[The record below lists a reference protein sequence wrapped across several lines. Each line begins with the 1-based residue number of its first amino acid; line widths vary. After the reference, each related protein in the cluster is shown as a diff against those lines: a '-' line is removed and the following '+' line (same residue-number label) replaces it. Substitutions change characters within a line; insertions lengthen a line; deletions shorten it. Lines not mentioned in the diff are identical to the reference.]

1 MAAGNGCF
9 IFARNGQIGGV
20 MQERTVLSGMDLK
33 AYLGRLGQNPKYT
46 EEILKLIEDDLRFGL
61 TKEET
66 EEYSSGRYDYRQ
78 MRVYSKCLR
87 NNYSKEE
94 KAAILKDGLSGEQM
108 AVALEFYEKGVPM
121 ETITGVLS
129 SAENTAYTMKR
140 LFSQVLNKAKEAEPA
155 SGQDMAYA
163 KELME
168 QIREV
173 VEKISWQEKR
183 YDALNEK
190 LKEIG
195 TAGQDAQVQGNLI
208 AQLSEK
214 DKMLEKQQN
223 ELNEARVAAVK
234 LRGEMEEMRKERK
247 ALEEQLKKAE
257 MAAAAPKEAEK
268 KEKPETQAESSLSAM
283 PESALYPGIEYH
295 AAVVDKDGSIV
306 RFVPVERMERK
317 DRGSVMG
324 SVFSRLF
331 FKKKIDIVK
340 LLAEKDLSPEQLVQV
355 RNAIEKGLSEKQLLV
370 LINSKI
376 PAAQMEE
383 IINIAV
389 YENKMKGVQ

>member
-1 MAAGNGCF
+1 
-9 IFARNGQIGGV
+9 

-33 AYLGRLGQNPKYT
+33 AYLGRLKQNPKYT
-46 EEILKLIEDDLRFGL
+46 EEIVKLIEDDLRFGL

-78 MRVYSKCLR
+78 MCVYSRCLR
-87 NNYSKEE
+87 NGYSKEE
-94 KAAILKDGLSGEQM
+94 KAAILKEGLSGEQM

-121 ETITGVLS
+121 DTITEVVS

-140 LFSQVLNKAKEAEPA
+140 LFSQVLRKIREAEPA
-155 SGQDMAYA
+155 SGQETAYA

-173 VEKISWQEKR
+173 VRKISCQEKR

-195 TAGQDAQVQGNLI
+195 TAGQDAQVQNNLL
-208 AQLSEK
+208 AQLTEK

-223 ELNEARVAAVK
+223 ELNEARVEIAK
-234 LRGEMEEMRKERK
+234 LHGEMEAVRKERK
-247 ALEEQLKKAE
+247 ALEEQVKKADRAE
-257 MAAAAPKEAEK
+257 PEPVPEK
-268 KEKPETQAESSLSAM
+268 KMPEKEKAVEEQTERSVPNV
-283 PESALYPGIEYH
+283 PESALYPGMEYH
-295 AAVVDKDGSIV
+295 AAVVDKDGNIV

-317 DRGSVMG
+317 DRGSVM
-324 SVFSRLF
+324 SSMFSRLF
-331 FKKKIDIVK
+331 FKKKTDIVK
-340 LLAEKDLSPEQLVQV
+340 LLAEKDLLPEQLVQV
-355 RNAIEKGLSEKQLLV
+355 RNAIEKGLSERQLLV

-376 PAAQMEE
+376 PAGQMEE

-389 YENKMKGVQ
+389 YENKMKEGQ

>member
-1 MAAGNGCF
+1 
-9 IFARNGQIGGV
+9 

-33 AYLGRLGQNPKYT
+33 AYLGRLKQNPKYT

-94 KAAILKDGLSGEQM
+94 KAAILKEGLSGEQM

-121 ETITGVLS
+121 ETISGVLS

-140 LFSQVLNKAKEAEPA
+140 LFSQVLSKAKEAEPTG
-155 SGQDMAYA
+155 GQDMAYA
-163 KELME
+163 KELMG

-173 VEKISWQEKR
+173 LEKISWQEKR

-214 DKMLEKQQN
+214 DRMLEKQQN
-223 ELNEARVAAVK
+223 ELNEARVASVK
-234 LRGEMEEMRKERK
+234 LRGEMEEMRKEMK
-247 ALEEQLKKAE
+247 ALEEQLKKAKKAE
-257 MAAAAPKEAEK
+257 AAAPKEPEK
-268 KEKPETQAESSLSAM
+268 EEKPEKQTEGSAPGV

-295 AAVVDKDGSIV
+295 AAVVDKDGNIV

-317 DRGSVMG
+317 DRGSAM
-324 SVFSRLF
+324 SAMFSRLF
-331 FKKKIDIVK
+331 LKKKTDIVK
-340 LLAEKDLSPEQLVQV
+340 LLAEKDLSPEQLVQI
-355 RNAIEKGLSEKQLLV
+355 RCAIEKGLSEKQLLV

-376 PAAQMEE
+376 PAVQMEE

-389 YENKMKGVQ
+389 YENKMKEGQ

>member
-1 MAAGNGCF
+1 
-9 IFARNGQIGGV
+9 

-33 AYLGRLGQNPKYT
+33 AYLGRLKQNPKYT

-94 KAAILKDGLSGEQM
+94 KAAILKEGLSGEQM

-121 ETITGVLS
+121 ETISGVLA

-140 LFSQVLNKAKEAEPA
+140 LFSQVLSKAKEAEPA
-155 SGQDMAYA
+155 GGQDMAYA

-223 ELNEARVAAVK
+223 ELNEARVASVK
-234 LRGEMEEMRKERK
+234 LRGEMEEMRKEMK

-257 MAAAAPKEAEK
+257 KAEAAAPKEPEK
-268 KEKPETQAESSLSAM
+268 EEKPEKQTEGSAPGV

-295 AAVVDKDGSIV
+295 AAVVDKDGNIV

-317 DRGSVMG
+317 DRGSVM
-324 SVFSRLF
+324 SSMFSRLF
-331 FKKKIDIVK
+331 FKKKMDIVK
-340 LLAEKDLSPEQLVQV
+340 LLAEKDLSPEQLVQI
-355 RNAIEKGLSEKQLLV
+355 RCAIEKGLSEKQLLV
-370 LINSKI
+370 LINNKI
-376 PAAQMEE
+376 PAVQMEE

-389 YENKMKGVQ
+389 YENKMKEGQ

>member
-1 MAAGNGCF
+1 
-9 IFARNGQIGGV
+9 

-33 AYLGRLGQNPKYT
+33 AYLGRLRQNPKYT
-46 EEILKLIEDDLRFGL
+46 EEIVKLIEDDLRFGL

-66 EEYSSGRYDYRQ
+66 EEYSGGRYDYRQ
-78 MRVYSKCLR
+78 MCVYSRCLR
-87 NNYSKEE
+87 NGYSEEE
-94 KAAILKDGLSGEQM
+94 KAAILKEGLSGEQM

-121 ETITGVLS
+121 DTITEVLS

-140 LFSQVLNKAKEAEPA
+140 LFSQVLCKIKEAEPVN
-155 SGQDMAYA
+155 GQDAAYA
-163 KELME
+163 KELMQ
-168 QIREV
+168 QIHEV
-173 VEKISWQEKR
+173 VEKISCQEKR

-223 ELNEARVAAVK
+223 ELNEARVQIAK
-234 LRGEMEEMRKERK
+234 LHGEIEEIRKERK
-247 ALEEQLKKAE
+247 ALEEQVKKAGRAE
-257 MAAAAPKEAEK
+257 PEAAPEPK
-268 KEKPETQAESSLSAM
+268 KPEKENKPEAQAESSA
-283 PESALYPGIEYH
+283 PETALYPGIEYH
-295 AAVVDKDGSIV
+295 AAVVDKDGNII

-317 DRGSVMG
+317 DRGSVM
-324 SVFSRLF
+324 SAMFSRLF
-331 FKKKIDIVK
+331 FKKKTDIVK
-340 LLAEKDLSPEQLVQV
+340 LLAEKDLSPEQLVQI
-355 RNAIEKGLSEKQLLV
+355 RGAIEKGLSEKQLLV
-370 LINSKI
+370 LINSRI

-389 YENKMKGVQ
+389 YENKMKEGQQWG

>member
-1 MAAGNGCF
+1 
-9 IFARNGQIGGV
+9 
-20 MQERTVLSGMDLK
+20 MQERTVLGGMDLK
-33 AYLGRLGQNPKYT
+33 AYLGRLKQNPKYT

-78 MRVYSKCLR
+78 MCVYSKCLR
-87 NNYSKEE
+87 NGYSKEE
-94 KAAILKDGLSGEQM
+94 KAAILKEGLSGEQM

-140 LFSQVLNKAKEAEPA
+140 LFSQVLSKAREAEPV
-155 SGQDMAYA
+155 SGQDTAYA

-173 VEKISWQEKR
+173 VEKISCQEKR

-195 TAGQDAQVQGNLI
+195 TAGQDAQIQSNLLS
-208 AQLSEK
+208 QLSEK
-214 DKMLEKQQN
+214 DKLLEKQQN
-223 ELNEARVAAVK
+223 ELNDARVQIAK
-234 LRGEMEEMRKERK
+234 LHGEMEAVRKERK
-247 ALEEQLKKAE
+247 ALEEQVKNAVRAE
-257 MAAAAPKEAEK
+257 PGAAAEPKEQEK
-268 KEKPETQAESSLSAM
+268 EKKPETKAESSAPGM

-295 AAVVDKDGSIV
+295 AAVVDRDGNII

-324 SVFSRLF
+324 SMFSRLF
-331 FKKKIDIVK
+331 LKKKTDIVK

-370 LINSKI
+370 LINSRI
-376 PAAQMEE
+376 PAGQMEE

-389 YENKMKGVQ
+389 YENRMKEGQ

>member
-1 MAAGNGCF
+1 
-9 IFARNGQIGGV
+9 

-33 AYLGRLGQNPKYT
+33 AYLGRLRQNPKYT
-46 EEILKLIEDDLRFGL
+46 EEIVKLIEDDLRFGL

-66 EEYSSGRYDYRQ
+66 EEYSGGKYDYRQ
-78 MRVYSKCLR
+78 MCVYSRCLR
-87 NNYSKEE
+87 NGYNEEE
-94 KAAILKDGLSGEQM
+94 KAAILKEGLNGDQM

-121 ETITGVLS
+121 NTITEVLS
-129 SAENTAYTMKR
+129 SAENTAYAMKR
-140 LFSQVLNKAKEAEPA
+140 LFSQVLRKIREAEPV
-155 SGQDMAYA
+155 SGQDTAYA

-173 VEKISWQEKR
+173 VEKISCQEKR

-195 TAGQDAQVQGNLI
+195 TAGQDVQVQSNLI

-223 ELNEARVAAVK
+223 ELNEARVQIAKLHGEIEAV
-234 LRGEMEEMRKERK
+234 RKERK
-247 ALEEQLKKAE
+247 ALEEQVKNAVSAE
-257 MAAAAPKEAEK
+257 PDTVVENKEPEKEK
-268 KEKPETQAESSLSAM
+268 KQKRGTQAGVSASGM
-283 PESALYPGIEYH
+283 TESALYPGIEYH
-295 AAVVDKDGSIV
+295 AAVVDKDGNII

-317 DRGSVMG
+317 DRGSVM
-324 SVFSRLF
+324 SSMFSRLL
-331 FKKKIDIVK
+331 FKKKTDIVK

-355 RNAIEKGLSEKQLLV
+355 RSAIEKGLSEKQLLV
-370 LINSKI
+370 LINNKI
-376 PAAQMEE
+376 PAGQMEE

-389 YENKMKGVQ
+389 YENRMKEGQ

>member
-1 MAAGNGCF
+1 
-9 IFARNGQIGGV
+9 

-33 AYLGRLGQNPKYT
+33 AYLGRLKQNPKYT
-46 EEILKLIEDDLRFGL
+46 EEIIKLIEDDLRFGL

-66 EEYSSGRYDYRQ
+66 EEYSGGRYDYRQ
-78 MRVYSKCLR
+78 MCVYSRCLR
-87 NNYSKEE
+87 NGYNEEE
-94 KAAILKDGLSGEQM
+94 KAAILKEGLSGDQM

-121 ETITGVLS
+121 DTITEVLS

-140 LFSQVLNKAKEAEPA
+140 LFSQVLKKIREAEPV
-155 SGQDMAYA
+155 SGQDTAYA

-173 VEKISWQEKR
+173 VEKISYQEKR

-195 TAGQDAQVQGNLI
+195 TAGQDVQVQSNLI

-223 ELNEARVAAVK
+223 ELNEARVQIAKLHGEIEAV
-234 LRGEMEEMRKERK
+234 RKERK
-247 ALEEQLKKAE
+247 ALEEQVKNAVRAKPDAAE
-257 MAAAAPKEAEK
+257 PKEPEK
-268 KEKPETQAESSLSAM
+268 GKKPETKAESSAPGM

-295 AAVVDKDGSIV
+295 AAVVDKDGNII

-324 SVFSRLF
+324 SMFSRLF
-331 FKKKIDIVK
+331 LKKKTDIVK
-340 LLAEKDLSPEQLVQV
+340 LLAEKDLSPEQLVQI
-355 RNAIEKGLSEKQLLV
+355 RSAIEKGLSEKQLLV
-370 LINSKI
+370 LINNKI
-376 PAAQMEE
+376 PAEQMEE

-389 YENKMKGVQ
+389 YENKMKEGQ

>member
-1 MAAGNGCF
+1 
-9 IFARNGQIGGV
+9 

-33 AYLGRLGQNPKYT
+33 AYLGRLRQNPKYT
-46 EEILKLIEDDLRFGL
+46 EEIVKLIEDDLRFGL

-66 EEYSSGRYDYRQ
+66 EEYSGGRYDYRQ
-78 MRVYSKCLR
+78 MCVYSRCLR
-87 NNYSKEE
+87 NGYSEEE
-94 KAAILKDGLSGEQM
+94 KAAILKEGLSGEQM

-121 ETITGVLS
+121 DTITKVLS

-140 LFSQVLNKAKEAEPA
+140 LFSQVLCKIKEAEPVN
-155 SGQDMAYA
+155 GQDAAYA
-163 KELME
+163 KELMQ
-168 QIREV
+168 QIHEV
-173 VEKISWQEKR
+173 VEKISCQEKR

-223 ELNEARVAAVK
+223 ELNEARVQIAK
-234 LRGEMEEMRKERK
+234 LHGEIEEIRKERK
-247 ALEEQLKKAE
+247 ALEEQVKKAGRAE
-257 MAAAAPKEAEK
+257 PEAAPEPK
-268 KEKPETQAESSLSAM
+268 KPEKENKPEAQAESSA
-283 PESALYPGIEYH
+283 PETALYPGIEYH
-295 AAVVDKDGSIV
+295 AAVVDKDGNII

-317 DRGSVMG
+317 DRGSVM
-324 SVFSRLF
+324 SAMFSRLF
-331 FKKKIDIVK
+331 LKKKTDIVK
-340 LLAEKDLSPEQLVQV
+340 LLAEKDLSPEQLVQI
-355 RNAIEKGLSEKQLLV
+355 RGAIEKGLSEKQLLV
-370 LINSKI
+370 LINSRI

-389 YENKMKGVQ
+389 YENKMKEGQQWG

>member
-1 MAAGNGCF
+1 
-9 IFARNGQIGGV
+9 

-33 AYLGRLGQNPKYT
+33 AYLGRLRQNPKYT
-46 EEILKLIEDDLRFGL
+46 EEIVKLIEDDLRFGL

-78 MRVYSKCLR
+78 MCVYSRCLR
-87 NNYSKEE
+87 NGYSGEE
-94 KAAILKDGLSGEQM
+94 KAAILKEGLSGDQM

-121 ETITGVLS
+121 DTITEVLS

-140 LFSQVLNKAKEAEPA
+140 LFSQVLRKIREAEPV
-155 SGQDMAYA
+155 SGQDTAYA

-173 VEKISWQEKR
+173 VEKISCQEKR

-195 TAGQDAQVQGNLI
+195 TAGQDAQIQSNLLS
-208 AQLSEK
+208 QLSEK

-223 ELNEARVAAVK
+223 ELNEARVQIAKLHGELEAV
-234 LRGEMEEMRKERK
+234 RKERK
-247 ALEEQLKKAE
+247 ALEEQVKNAVRTEPEAVAE
-257 MAAAAPKEAEK
+257 PQKPEKEK
-268 KEKPETQAESSLSAM
+268 KPETKAESSAPSM

-295 AAVVDKDGSIV
+295 AAVVDRDGNII

-324 SVFSRLF
+324 SMFSRLF
-331 FKKKIDIVK
+331 LKKKTDIVK

-355 RNAIEKGLSEKQLLV
+355 RSAIEKGLSEKQLLV

-376 PAAQMEE
+376 PAGQMEE

-389 YENKMKGVQ
+389 YENRMKEGQ

>member
-1 MAAGNGCF
+1 
-9 IFARNGQIGGV
+9 

-33 AYLGRLGQNPKYT
+33 AYLGRLRQNPKYT
-46 EEILKLIEDDLRFGL
+46 EEIIKLIEDDLRFGL

-66 EEYSSGRYDYRQ
+66 EEYSGGRYDYRQ
-78 MRVYSKCLR
+78 MCVYSRCLR
-87 NNYSKEE
+87 NGYNEEE
-94 KAAILKDGLSGEQM
+94 KAAILKEGLSGDQM

-121 ETITGVLS
+121 DTITEVLS

-140 LFSQVLNKAKEAEPA
+140 LFSQVLKKIREAEPV
-155 SGQDMAYA
+155 SGQDTAYA

-173 VEKISWQEKR
+173 VEKISYQEKR

-195 TAGQDAQVQGNLI
+195 TAGQDVQVQSNLI
-208 AQLSEK
+208 VQLSEK

-223 ELNEARVAAVK
+223 ELNEARVQIAKLHGEIEAV
-234 LRGEMEEMRKERK
+234 RKERK
-247 ALEEQLKKAE
+247 ALEEQVKNAVRAE
-257 MAAAAPKEAEK
+257 PDAAAENKEPEKEK
-268 KEKPETQAESSLSAM
+268 KQKQGTQEGVSAPGM
-283 PESALYPGIEYH
+283 TESALYPGIEYH
-295 AAVVDKDGSIV
+295 AAVVDKDGNII

-317 DRGSVMG
+317 DRGSVMT
-324 SVFSRLF
+324 SMFSRLF
-331 FKKKIDIVK
+331 LKKKTDIVK

-355 RNAIEKGLSEKQLLV
+355 RSAIEKGLSEKQLLV
-370 LINSKI
+370 LINNKI
-376 PAAQMEE
+376 PAEQMEE

-389 YENKMKGVQ
+389 YENRMKEGQ

>member
-1 MAAGNGCF
+1 
-9 IFARNGQIGGV
+9 

-33 AYLGRLGQNPKYT
+33 AYLGRLRQNPKYT

-66 EEYSSGRYDYRQ
+66 EEYSGGRYDYRQ
-78 MRVYSKCLR
+78 MCVYSRCLR
-87 NNYSKEE
+87 NGYSKEE
-94 KAAILKDGLSGEQM
+94 KAAILKEGLSGEQM

-121 ETITGVLS
+121 DTITGVLS

-140 LFSQVLNKAKEAEPA
+140 LFSKVLCKAGEAEA
-155 SGQDMAYA
+155 AGGQDTAYA

-173 VEKISWQEKR
+173 VEKISCQEKR

-195 TAGQDAQVQGNLI
+195 TAGQDAQVQSNLI

-214 DKMLEKQQN
+214 DRMLEKQQN
-223 ELNEARVAAVK
+223 ELNEARVQIARLHGEIEAV
-234 LRGEMEEMRKERK
+234 RKERR
-247 ALEEQLKKAE
+247 ALEEQAKSAARAE
-257 MAAAAPKEAEK
+257 PDTAAEPQKPEREK
-268 KEKPETQAESSLSAM
+268 KPEAKAESSAPGM
-283 PESALYPGIEYH
+283 PESALYPGMEYH
-295 AAVVDKDGSIV
+295 AAVVDRDGNII

-317 DRGSVMG
+317 DRGSVG
-324 SVFSRLF
+324 SIFSRLF
-331 FKKKIDIVK
+331 FRKKTDIVK
-340 LLAEKDLSPEQLVQV
+340 LLAEKDLSPEQLVQI
-355 RNAIEKGLSEKQLLV
+355 RGAIEKGLSEKQLLV
-370 LINSKI
+370 LINSRI
-376 PAAQMEE
+376 PAEQMEE

-389 YENKMKGVQ
+389 YENRMKEGQ

>member
-1 MAAGNGCF
+1 
-9 IFARNGQIGGV
+9 

-33 AYLGRLGQNPKYT
+33 AYLGRLKQNPKYT

-66 EEYSSGRYDYRQ
+66 EEYSTGRYDYRQ
-78 MRVYSKCLR
+78 MCVYSRCLR
-87 NNYSKEE
+87 NGYNEEE
-94 KAAILKDGLSGEQM
+94 KAAILKEGLSGDQM

-121 ETITGVLS
+121 DTITGILS
-129 SAENTAYTMKR
+129 SAENTAYAMKR
-140 LFSQVLNKAKEAEPA
+140 LFSQVLCKAREAEPV
-155 SGQDMAYA
+155 SGQDAAYA
-163 KELME
+163 KELMQ

-173 VEKISWQEKR
+173 VEKISCQEKR

-195 TAGQDAQVQGNLI
+195 TAGQDAQIQNNLL

-214 DKMLEKQQN
+214 DKILEKQQN
-223 ELNEARVAAVK
+223 ELNEARVQIARLHGEIEAV
-234 LRGEMEEMRKERK
+234 RKERK
-247 ALEEQLKKAE
+247 ALEEQVKDTVRAE
-257 MAAAAPKEAEK
+257 PKAAAEPQKTEK
-268 KEKPETQAESSLSAM
+268 KKKPETKAESSAPTM
-283 PESALYPGIEYH
+283 QESALYPGIEYH
-295 AAVVDKDGSIV
+295 AAVVDRDGNII

-324 SVFSRLF
+324 SMFSRLF
-331 FKKKIDIVK
+331 LKKKTDIVK

-355 RNAIEKGLSEKQLLV
+355 RGAIEKGLSEKQLLV
-370 LINSKI
+370 LINNKI
-376 PAAQMEE
+376 PAEQMEE

-389 YENKMKGVQ
+389 YENKMKEGQ

>member
-1 MAAGNGCF
+1 
-9 IFARNGQIGGV
+9 

-33 AYLGRLGQNPKYT
+33 AYLGRLRQNPKYT

-140 LFSQVLNKAKEAEPA
+140 LFSQVLSKAKEAEPA
-155 SGQDMAYA
+155 GGQDMAYA

-331 FKKKIDIVK
+331 FKKKMDIVK
-340 LLAEKDLSPEQLVQV
+340 LLAEKDLLPEQLVQV

-389 YENKMKGVQ
+389 YENKMKGAQ

>member
-1 MAAGNGCF
+1 
-9 IFARNGQIGGV
+9 

-33 AYLGRLGQNPKYT
+33 AYLGRLKQNPKYT

-94 KAAILKDGLSGEQM
+94 KAAILKEGLSGEQM

-121 ETITGVLS
+121 ETISGVLS

-140 LFSQVLNKAKEAEPA
+140 LFSQVLSKAKEAEPTG
-155 SGQDMAYA
+155 GQDMAYA
-163 KELME
+163 KELMG

-173 VEKISWQEKR
+173 LEKISWQEKR

-214 DKMLEKQQN
+214 DRMLEKQQN
-223 ELNEARVAAVK
+223 ELNEARVASVK
-234 LRGEMEEMRKERK
+234 LRGEMEEMRKEMK
-247 ALEEQLKKAE
+247 ALEEQLKKAKKAE
-257 MAAAAPKEAEK
+257 AAAPKEPEK
-268 KEKPETQAESSLSAM
+268 EEKPEKQTEGSAPGV

-295 AAVVDKDGSIV
+295 AAVVDKDGNIV

-317 DRGSVMG
+317 DRGSVM
-324 SVFSRLF
+324 SSMFSRLF
-331 FKKKIDIVK
+331 FKKKTDIVK
-340 LLAEKDLSPEQLVQV
+340 LLAEKDLSPEQLVQI
-355 RNAIEKGLSEKQLLV
+355 RCAIEKGLSEKQLLV

-376 PAAQMEE
+376 PAVQMEE

-389 YENKMKGVQ
+389 YENKMKEGQ

>member
-1 MAAGNGCF
+1 
-9 IFARNGQIGGV
+9 

-33 AYLGRLGQNPKYT
+33 AYLGRLRQNPKYT
-46 EEILKLIEDDLRFGL
+46 EEIIKLIEDDLRFGL

-94 KAAILKDGLSGEQM
+94 KAAIMKEGLSGEQM

-140 LFSQVLNKAKEAEPA
+140 LFSQVLNKAKEAEPTG
-155 SGQDMAYA
+155 GQDMAYA

-214 DKMLEKQQN
+214 DKMLEKQQD
-223 ELNEARVAAVK
+223 ELNEARAAAAR

-247 ALEEQLKKAE
+247 ALEERLKKAE
-257 MAAAAPKEAEK
+257 TAEAVAAPKETEK
-268 KEKPETQAESSLSAM
+268 AEKPETQTEGSAPGV
-283 PESALYPGIEYH
+283 PESALYSGIEYH
-295 AAVVDKDGSIV
+295 AAVVDKDGNIV

-317 DRGSVMG
+317 DRGSVM
-324 SVFSRLF
+324 SSMFSRLF
-331 FKKKIDIVK
+331 LKKKTDIVK
-340 LLAEKDLSPEQLVQV
+340 LLAEKDLSPEQLVQI
-355 RNAIEKGLSEKQLLV
+355 RCAIERGLSEKQLLV

-376 PAAQMEE
+376 PAVQMEE

-389 YENKMKGVQ
+389 YENKMKEGQ

>member
-1 MAAGNGCF
+1 
-9 IFARNGQIGGV
+9 

-33 AYLGRLGQNPKYT
+33 AYLGRLRQNPKYT
-46 EEILKLIEDDLRFGL
+46 EEIVKLIEDDLRFGL

-78 MRVYSKCLR
+78 MCVYSRCLR
-87 NNYSKEE
+87 NGYSGEE
-94 KAAILKDGLSGEQM
+94 KAAILKEGLSGDQM

-121 ETITGVLS
+121 DTITEVLS

-140 LFSQVLNKAKEAEPA
+140 LFSQVLRKIREAEPV
-155 SGQDMAYA
+155 SGQDTAYA

-173 VEKISWQEKR
+173 VEKISCQEKR

-195 TAGQDAQVQGNLI
+195 TAGQDAQIQSNLLS
-208 AQLSEK
+208 QLSEK

-223 ELNEARVAAVK
+223 ELNEARVQIARLHGEIEAV
-234 LRGEMEEMRKERK
+234 RKERK
-247 ALEEQLKKAE
+247 ALEEQVKNMVSAEPESAAEPKKPE
-257 MAAAAPKEAEK
+257 KEK
-268 KEKPETQAESSLSAM
+268 KPETKAESSAPSM

-295 AAVVDKDGSIV
+295 AAVVDRDGNII

-324 SVFSRLF
+324 SMFSRLF
-331 FKKKIDIVK
+331 LKKKTDIVK

-355 RNAIEKGLSEKQLLV
+355 RSAIEKGLSEKQLLV

-376 PAAQMEE
+376 PAGQMEE

-389 YENKMKGVQ
+389 YENRMKEGQ

>member
-1 MAAGNGCF
+1 
-9 IFARNGQIGGV
+9 

-33 AYLGRLGQNPKYT
+33 AYLGRLKQNPKYT

-87 NNYSKEE
+87 NNYSREE

-155 SGQDMAYA
+155 GGQDMAYA

-214 DKMLEKQQN
+214 DRMLEKQQN
-223 ELNEARVAAVK
+223 ELNEARVASVK
-234 LRGEMEEMRKERK
+234 LRGEMEEMRKEMK

-257 MAAAAPKEAEK
+257 KAEAAAPKETEK
-268 KEKPETQAESSLSAM
+268 AEKPETQSESSLSGM

-295 AAVVDKDGSIV
+295 AAVVDKDGNVV

-317 DRGSVMG
+317 DRGSVM
-324 SVFSRLF
+324 SAMFSRLF
-331 FKKKIDIVK
+331 FKRKTDIVK
-340 LLAEKDLSPEQLVQV
+340 LLAEKDLSPEQLVQI
-355 RNAIEKGLSEKQLLV
+355 RCAIEKGLSEKQLLV

-376 PAAQMEE
+376 PAVQMEE

-389 YENKMKGVQ
+389 YENKMKEGQ

>member
-1 MAAGNGCF
+1 
-9 IFARNGQIGGV
+9 

-33 AYLGRLGQNPKYT
+33 AYLGRLRQNPKYT
-46 EEILKLIEDDLRFGL
+46 EEIIKLIEDDLRFGL

-66 EEYSSGRYDYRQ
+66 EEYSGGRYDYRQ
-78 MRVYSKCLR
+78 MCVYSRCLR
-87 NNYSKEE
+87 NGYNEEE
-94 KAAILKDGLSGEQM
+94 KAAILKEGLSGDQM

-121 ETITGVLS
+121 NTITEVLS

-140 LFSQVLNKAKEAEPA
+140 LFSQVLKKIREAEPV
-155 SGQDMAYA
+155 SGQDTAYA

-173 VEKISWQEKR
+173 VEKISCQEKR

-195 TAGQDAQVQGNLI
+195 TAGQDVQVQSNLI

-223 ELNEARVAAVK
+223 ELNEARVQIAKLHGEIEAV
-234 LRGEMEEMRKERK
+234 RKERK
-247 ALEEQLKKAE
+247 ALEEQVKNAVRAE
-257 MAAAAPKEAEK
+257 PDTAEEPKEPK
-268 KEKPETQAESSLSAM
+268 KEKKPEAKAGSSAPET
-283 PESALYPGIEYH
+283 ALYPGIEYH
-295 AAVVDKDGSIV
+295 AAVVDKDGNII

-317 DRGSVMG
+317 DRGSVM
-324 SVFSRLF
+324 SAMFSRLF
-331 FKKKIDIVK
+331 LKKKTDIVK
-340 LLAEKDLSPEQLVQV
+340 LLAEKDLSPEQLVQI
-355 RNAIEKGLSEKQLLV
+355 RGAIEKGLSEKQLLV
-370 LINSKI
+370 LINSRI

-389 YENKMKGVQ
+389 YENKMKEGQQWG

>member
-78 MRVYSKCLR
+78 MRVYSRCLR

-247 ALEEQLKKAE
+247 TLEEQLKKAE
-257 MAAAAPKEAEK
+257 AAVAPKETERK
-268 KEKPETQAESSLSAM
+268 KSRRHRQKAALPSCRNPHFI
-283 PESALYPGIEYH
+283 PESNTMRRLWIRTAAL
-295 AAVVDKDGSIV
+295 S
-306 RFVPVERMERK
+306 
-317 DRGSVMG
+317 
-324 SVFSRLF
+324 
-331 FKKKIDIVK
+331 
-340 LLAEKDLSPEQLVQV
+340 
-355 RNAIEKGLSEKQLLV
+355 GLSLWNAWRGKTGG
-370 LINSKI
+370 
-376 PAAQMEE
+376 A
-383 IINIAV
+383 
-389 YENKMKGVQ
+389 

>member
-1 MAAGNGCF
+1 
-9 IFARNGQIGGV
+9 

-33 AYLGRLGQNPKYT
+33 AYLGRLRQNPKYT
-46 EEILKLIEDDLRFGL
+46 EEIIRLIEDDLRFGL

-78 MRVYSKCLR
+78 MCVYSRCLR
-87 NNYSKEE
+87 SGYNGEE
-94 KAAILKDGLSGEQM
+94 KAAILKEGLSGDQM
-108 AVALEFYEKGVPM
+108 AVAFEFYEKGVPLA
-121 ETITGVLS
+121 TITEVLS

-140 LFSQVLNKAKEAEPA
+140 LFLQVLRKTGEAEPA
-155 SGQDMAYA
+155 NGQDMAYA

-173 VEKISWQEKR
+173 VEKISCQEKR

-195 TAGQDAQVQGNLI
+195 TAGHDAQVQNNLI
-208 AQLSEK
+208 VQLSEK

-223 ELNEARVAAVK
+223 ELNEARVQIAK
-234 LRGEMEEMRKERK
+234 LHGEMEAVRKERK
-247 ALEEQLKKAE
+247 ALEEQVKNAVRE
-257 MAAAAPKEAEK
+257 EPDAAAEPKEAEK
-268 KEKPETQAESSLSAM
+268 EKKPETKAESSAPGM
-283 PESALYPGIEYH
+283 PESALYAGIEYH
-295 AAVVDKDGSIV
+295 AAVVDRDGNII

-317 DRGSVMG
+317 DRGSVM
-324 SVFSRLF
+324 SSMFSRLF
-331 FKKKIDIVK
+331 LKKKTDIVK
-340 LLAEKDLSPEQLVQV
+340 LLTEKDLSPEQLVQV
-355 RNAIEKGLSEKQLLV
+355 RSAIEKGLSEKQLLV

-376 PAAQMEE
+376 PAGQMEE

-389 YENKMKGVQ
+389 YENRMKEGQ

>member
-1 MAAGNGCF
+1 
-9 IFARNGQIGGV
+9 

-94 KAAILKDGLSGEQM
+94 KAAILKEGLSGEQM

-121 ETITGVLS
+121 ETISGVLS

-140 LFSQVLNKAKEAEPA
+140 LFSQVLSKAKEAEPA
-155 SGQDMAYA
+155 GGQDMAYA

-173 VEKISWQEKR
+173 LEKISWQEKR

-214 DKMLEKQQN
+214 DRMLEKQQN
-223 ELNEARVAAVK
+223 ELNEARVASVK
-234 LRGEMEEMRKERK
+234 LRGEMEEMRKEMK
-247 ALEEQLKKAE
+247 AVEEQLKKAKKTE
-257 MAAAAPKEAEK
+257 AAAPKEPEK
-268 KEKPETQAESSLSAM
+268 EEKLEKQTEGSAPVL

-295 AAVVDKDGSIV
+295 AAVVDKDGNIV

-317 DRGSVMG
+317 DRGSAM
-324 SVFSRLF
+324 SSMFSRLF
-331 FKKKIDIVK
+331 LKKKTDIVK
-340 LLAEKDLSPEQLVQV
+340 LLAEKDLSPEQLVQI
-355 RNAIEKGLSEKQLLV
+355 RCAIEKGLSEKQLLV

-376 PAAQMEE
+376 PAVQMEE

-389 YENKMKGVQ
+389 YENKMKEGQ

>member
-1 MAAGNGCF
+1 
-9 IFARNGQIGGV
+9 

-33 AYLGRLGQNPKYT
+33 AYLGRLRQNPKYT
-46 EEILKLIEDDLRFGL
+46 EEIVKLIEDDLRFGL

-66 EEYSSGRYDYRQ
+66 EEYSGGRYDYKQ
-78 MRVYSKCLR
+78 MCVYSRCLR
-87 NNYSKEE
+87 NGYNEEE
-94 KAAILKDGLSGEQM
+94 KAAILKEGLSGDQM

-121 ETITGVLS
+121 NTITEVLS

-140 LFSQVLNKAKEAEPA
+140 LFSQVLKKIREAEPV
-155 SGQDMAYA
+155 SGQDTAYA

-173 VEKISWQEKR
+173 VEKISFQEKR

-195 TAGQDAQVQGNLI
+195 TAGQDVQVQSNLI

-223 ELNEARVAAVK
+223 ELNEARVQIAKLHGEIEAV
-234 LRGEMEEMRKERK
+234 RKERK
-247 ALEEQLKKAE
+247 ALEEQVKNAVRAE
-257 MAAAAPKEAEK
+257 PDTAAEPKDAEK
-268 KEKPETQAESSLSAM
+268 EPETKAESSAPGM

-295 AAVVDKDGSIV
+295 AAVVDKDGNII

-317 DRGSVMG
+317 DRGSVMT
-324 SVFSRLF
+324 SMFSRLF
-331 FKKKIDIVK
+331 LKKKTDIVK

-355 RNAIEKGLSEKQLLV
+355 RSAIEKGLSEKQLLV
-370 LINSKI
+370 LINNKI
-376 PAAQMEE
+376 PAEQMEE

-389 YENKMKGVQ
+389 YENKMKEGQ

>member
-1 MAAGNGCF
+1 
-9 IFARNGQIGGV
+9 

-33 AYLGRLGQNPKYT
+33 AYLGRLKQNPKYT
-46 EEILKLIEDDLRFGL
+46 EEIIRLIEDDLRFGL

-78 MRVYSKCLR
+78 MRVYSRCLR
-87 NNYSKEE
+87 NGYSKEE

-121 ETITGVLS
+121 DTITDVLS

-140 LFSQVLNKAKEAEPA
+140 LFSQVLCRIKEAEPV
-155 SGQDMAYA
+155 SGQDTEYA
-163 KELME
+163 KELMK

-173 VEKISWQEKR
+173 VEKISCQEKR

-195 TAGQDAQVQGNLI
+195 TVGQDAQIQGNLI

-214 DKMLEKQQN
+214 DKLLEKQQD
-223 ELNEARVAAVK
+223 ELNEARAAAAR

-247 ALEEQLKKAE
+247 ALEEQVKKAVRAE
-257 MAAAAPKEAEK
+257 PDAAAAPKEPEK
-268 KEKPETQAESSLSAM
+268 EEKPEKQTEGSAPGV

-295 AAVVDKDGSIV
+295 AAVVDKDGNIV

-317 DRGSVMG
+317 DRGSVM
-324 SVFSRLF
+324 SSMFSRLF
-331 FKKKIDIVK
+331 LKKKTDIVK
-340 LLAEKDLSPEQLVQV
+340 LLAEKDLSPEQLVQI
-355 RNAIEKGLSEKQLLV
+355 RCAIEKGLSEKQLLV

-376 PAAQMEE
+376 PAVQMEE

-389 YENKMKGVQ
+389 YENKMKEGQ

>member
-1 MAAGNGCF
+1 
-9 IFARNGQIGGV
+9 

-33 AYLGRLGQNPKYT
+33 AYLGRLKQNPKYT
-46 EEILKLIEDDLRFGL
+46 EEIIRLIEDDLRFGL

-78 MRVYSKCLR
+78 MRVYSRCLR
-87 NNYSKEE
+87 NGYSKEE

-121 ETITGVLS
+121 DTITDVLS

-140 LFSQVLNKAKEAEPA
+140 LFSQVLCRIKEAEPV
-155 SGQDMAYA
+155 SGQDTEYA
-163 KELME
+163 KELMK

-173 VEKISWQEKR
+173 VEKISCQEKR

-195 TAGQDAQVQGNLI
+195 TVGQDAQIQGNLI

-214 DKMLEKQQN
+214 DKLLEKQQD
-223 ELNEARVAAVK
+223 ELNEARAAAAR

-247 ALEEQLKKAE
+247 ALEEQVKKAVRAE
-257 MAAAAPKEAEK
+257 PDAVAAPKEPEK
-268 KEKPETQAESSLSAM
+268 EEKPEKQTEGSAPGV
-283 PESALYPGIEYH
+283 PESALYSGIEYH
-295 AAVVDKDGSIV
+295 AAVVDKDGNIV

-317 DRGSVMG
+317 DRGSVM
-324 SVFSRLF
+324 SSMFSRLF
-331 FKKKIDIVK
+331 LKKKTDIVK
-340 LLAEKDLSPEQLVQV
+340 LLAEKDLSPEQLVQI
-355 RNAIEKGLSEKQLLV
+355 RCAIEKGLSEKQLLV

-376 PAAQMEE
+376 PAVQMEE

-389 YENKMKGVQ
+389 YENKMKEGQ

>member
-1 MAAGNGCF
+1 
-9 IFARNGQIGGV
+9 

-33 AYLGRLGQNPKYT
+33 AYLGRLKQNPKYT

-78 MRVYSKCLR
+78 MRVYSRCLR

-214 DKMLEKQQN
+214 DRMLEKQQN
-223 ELNEARVAAVK
+223 ELNEARVASVK
-234 LRGEMEEMRKERK
+234 LRGEMEEMRKEMK
-247 ALEEQLKKAE
+247 AVEEQLKKAKKTE
-257 MAAAAPKEAEK
+257 AAAPKEPEK
-268 KEKPETQAESSLSAM
+268 EEKLEKQTEGSAPVL

-295 AAVVDKDGSIV
+295 AAVVDKDGNIV

-317 DRGSVMG
+317 DRGSAM
-324 SVFSRLF
+324 SSMFSRLF
-331 FKKKIDIVK
+331 LKKKTDIVK
-340 LLAEKDLSPEQLVQV
+340 LLAEKDLSPEQLVQI
-355 RNAIEKGLSEKQLLV
+355 RCAIEKGLSEKQLLV

-376 PAAQMEE
+376 PAVQMEE

-389 YENKMKGVQ
+389 YENKMKEGQ

>member
-1 MAAGNGCF
+1 
-9 IFARNGQIGGV
+9 

-33 AYLGRLGQNPKYT
+33 AYLGRLRQNPKYT
-46 EEILKLIEDDLRFGL
+46 EEIVKLIEDDLRFGL

-78 MRVYSKCLR
+78 MCVYSRCLR
-87 NNYSKEE
+87 NGYSGEE
-94 KAAILKDGLSGEQM
+94 KAAILKEGLSGDQM
-108 AVALEFYEKGVPM
+108 AVALEFYEKGVPLD
-121 ETITGVLS
+121 TITEVLS

-140 LFSQVLNKAKEAEPA
+140 LFSQVLRKIREAEPV
-155 SGQDMAYA
+155 SGQDTAYA

-173 VEKISWQEKR
+173 VEKISCQEKR

-195 TAGQDAQVQGNLI
+195 TAGQDAQIQSNLLS
-208 AQLSEK
+208 QLSEK

-223 ELNEARVAAVK
+223 ELNEARVQIAKLHGEIEAV
-234 LRGEMEEMRKERK
+234 RKERK
-247 ALEEQLKKAE
+247 ALEEQVKNAVRTE
-257 MAAAAPKEAEK
+257 PEAAAEPQKPEKEK
-268 KEKPETQAESSLSAM
+268 KPEIKASGSASVM

-295 AAVVDKDGSIV
+295 AAVVDRDGNII

-324 SVFSRLF
+324 SMFSRLF
-331 FKKKIDIVK
+331 LKKKTDIVK

-355 RNAIEKGLSEKQLLV
+355 RSAIEKGLSEKQLLV

-376 PAAQMEE
+376 PAGQMEE

-389 YENKMKGVQ
+389 YENRMKEGQ

>member
-1 MAAGNGCF
+1 
-9 IFARNGQIGGV
+9 

-33 AYLGRLGQNPKYT
+33 AYLGRLRQNPKYT
-46 EEILKLIEDDLRFGL
+46 EEIIRLIEDDLRFGL

-78 MRVYSKCLR
+78 MCVYSRCLR
-87 NNYSKEE
+87 SGYNGEE
-94 KAAILKDGLSGEQM
+94 KAAILKEGLSGDQM
-108 AVALEFYEKGVPM
+108 AVAFEFYEKGVPLA
-121 ETITGVLS
+121 TITEVLS

-140 LFSQVLNKAKEAEPA
+140 LFSQVLRKTGEAEPA

-173 VEKISWQEKR
+173 VEKISCQEKR

-195 TAGQDAQVQGNLI
+195 TAGHDAQVQNNLI
-208 AQLSEK
+208 VQLSEK

-223 ELNEARVAAVK
+223 ELNEARVQIAKLHGEIEAV
-234 LRGEMEEMRKERK
+234 RKERK
-247 ALEEQLKKAE
+247 ALEEQVKNMVSAEPESAAEPKKPE
-257 MAAAAPKEAEK
+257 KEK
-268 KEKPETQAESSLSAM
+268 KPETKVESSAPAM

-295 AAVVDKDGSIV
+295 AAVVDRDGNII

-317 DRGSVMG
+317 DRGSVM
-324 SVFSRLF
+324 SSMFSRLF
-331 FKKKIDIVK
+331 LKKKTDIVK

-355 RNAIEKGLSEKQLLV
+355 RGAIEKGLSEKQLLV
-370 LINSKI
+370 LINNKI
-376 PAAQMEE
+376 PAEQMEE

-389 YENKMKGVQ
+389 YENKMKEGQ